1 MNIAEVQTD
10 KKRYLPLLL
19 LGDEDEQ
26 MLDRYLARGVLLVG
40 FSDGKPTAVCVYT
53 DEGGGVWE
61 VQNLAVS
68 PRLQRR
74 GLGREMLA
82 AVEARCK
89 AAGGHTL
96 RLGTGDSR
104 LTLPFYRACEFYEV
118 GREPGYFPKHYPR
131 PIYEGGEQLV
141 DRVILEK
148 RL

>member
-1 MNIAEVQTD
+1 M
-10 KKRYLPLLL
+10 
-19 LGDEDEQ
+19 
-26 MLDRYLARGVLLVG
+26 
-40 FSDGKPTAVCVYT
+40 
-53 DEGGGVWE
+53 
-61 VQNLAVS
+61 
-68 PRLQRR
+68 QRR

-104 LTLPFYRACEFYEV
+104 LTLPFYRACGFYAV
-118 GREPGYFPKHYPR
+118 GREPGYFPKHYPH
-131 PIYEGGEQLV
+131 PIYEGGEQLL